1 MTVHY
6 FDLLV
11 RRGTKLCVHVFSFYF
26 RGYTRSPYSIMYP
39 VNNGGLNF
47 CCKRVM
53 FLSYVESR
61 LP

>member
-11 RRGTKLCVHVFSFYF
+11 RRGTKLCAHFILGDI
-26 RGYTRSPYSIMYP
+26 RDPHILMYP

>member
-11 RRGTKLCVHVFSFYF
+11 RRGTKLRMFFNFILGEIRDPH
-26 RGYTRSPYSIMYP
+26 ILMYP